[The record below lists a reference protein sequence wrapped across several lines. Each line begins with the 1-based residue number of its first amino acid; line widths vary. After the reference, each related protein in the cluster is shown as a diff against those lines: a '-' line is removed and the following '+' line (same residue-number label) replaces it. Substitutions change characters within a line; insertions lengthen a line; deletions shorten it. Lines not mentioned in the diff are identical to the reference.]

1 MHAAN
6 NHLPA
11 FPGSGTG
18 MLAPGMVKDDS
29 QASYSYAPKSR
40 LIYQRGGK
48 NSETRSRTSS
58 RVLAPI
64 GYAKKTPSQVSAYT
78 AADQGDEV
86 RSRLSKASIQR
97 FNEQLPELGP
107 NSQKSGVSLNA
118 KSLKS
123 GFSERPS
130 IRTKQSIAASFKSKG
145 SRLDAASLKA
155 ISIARQSIGC
165 QGPR

>member
-1 MHAAN
+1 MHAAK

-18 MLAPGMVKDDS
+18 MLAPGMGKDDS

-64 GYAKKTPSQVSAYT
+64 GYAKKTPS
-78 AADQGDEV
+78 
-86 RSRLSKASIQR
+86 
-97 FNEQLPELGP
+97 
-107 NSQKSGVSLNA
+107 
-118 KSLKS
+118 
-123 GFSERPS
+123 
-130 IRTKQSIAASFKSKG
+130 
-145 SRLDAASLKA
+145 
-155 ISIARQSIGC
+155 
-165 QGPR
+165 